1 MGDDRNG
8 RNTETECTKIARTLV
23 SAREQFDLA
32 SRQSAQQAVKANLA
46 KAKQAANFRQEQAGP
61 ASSFSPLSA
70 ARRCVPPVHLNNTMR
85 GTSRTVLGED
95 MPLVEPN
102 PSYKSWGYLVCNE
115 LAQGVGRQ
123 MYYTDE
129 IGETI
134 PLSDSDEEQDSD
146 TESLDGVQR
155 EADMFLLS
163 KAVSQFGVR
172 PEVVR
177 IAASMMRAKRATVQ
191 TRMQSLAAVVL
202 EGPAIQLEHEKL
214 DVMVAKFTNSFC
226 RRCRI
231 FNCFAHTGPHTK
243 PHQVRPL
250 KPVISSPAACSTNC
264 FKTRISADA
273 SLALASATADLSPPQ
288 ASGNAM
294 GGAVKKE
301 EEPRPDLEADEEDEG
316 LALSSALHL
325 AAPGQAAEQG
335 HSIPTPGNAV
345 ESLSVGP
352 LSMAADNSPST
363 RAPTR
368 AAGNIS
374 TAGPED
380 VQHSSMRSRKW
391 ICTATSLQPEMVT
404 AAALAADGA
413 GATAVNDSPDSK
425 LVHPARK
432 RVKHEAAAGQ
442 SPTNGGLAV
451 QKTSQLPSRGQ
462 YHSNVLSAKDT
473 IVISDSE
480 EEEEQPT
487 ATPSSKPTPTPHANA
502 TRTHVQTQG
511 GVPTPAPLRTPNGKT
526 TATKSSPEARNT
538 GSASDPIEIDIT
550 SEDEDQVPAPAQHQ
564 PGSAQDQPGSA
575 PHHLELGQS
584 LLDTTPN
591 RRRSLQGKAPLSNQV
606 KGSADPFSQARKC
619 TPASLQGQPVSEP
632 DALLANVRSAAR
644 SSALL
649 SVPRRGRVIFADSSP
664 LRAMAASDD
673 GAGDG
678 AGPSGS
684 QSSHPDA
691 GWTPFEVSV
700 FDKAAEM
707 FSGDS
712 CKMARLVGTQTCQ
725 EVYARLQK
733 VGLPAALAGAATL
746 TGPPPQH
753 GRGRWRKANPA
764 KKKMKSTG
772 QAWHVVRK
780 RMKKSKGQDDTA
792 PRPYQPC
799 QCKDD
804 CKEGCPCL
812 NDGHFCEKF
821 CACGP
826 KCGSRFQ
833 GCVCKG
839 GCKNKGCPC
848 MAADRECDP
857 DLCVQCQ
864 WTICGEKPPGSVDC
878 HNMKLRL
885 RQHKRVAM
893 GLSNVAGWGAFAQE
907 DIRRNE
913 FVAEYTGELINHRE
927 ADRRGKAYDRDSNT
941 YLFDL
946 NDEWVIDA
954 KHRGNKMRF
963 ANHSNEANCRV
974 QIIMVD
980 GDHRVAI
987 FAAKD
992 IPAGTELLYD
1002 YGKKFGKV

>member
-1 MGDDRNG
+1 MGDEEATWD
-8 RNTETECTKIARTLV
+8 TETECAKIARFLV
-23 SAREQFDLA
+23 SAREHFDLA
-32 SRQSAQQAVKANLA
+32 SRQSAQQALESNLA
-46 KAKQAANFRQEQAGP
+46 KAKQAASLRQQQAGP
-61 ASSFSPLSA
+61 LSSFSPLSA
-70 ARRCVPPVHLNNTMR
+70 ARGC
-85 GTSRTVLGED
+85 
-95 MPLVEPN
+95 
-102 PSYKSWGYLVCNE
+102 
-115 LAQGVGRQ
+115 GVGRQ

-163 KAVSQFGVR
+163 KAVSQFGAR

-191 TRMQSLAAVVL
+191 TRMQSLAAAVP
-202 EGPAIQLEHEKL
+202 EGPAIQSEHQKL
-214 DVMVAKFTNSFC
+214 DVMVAKFTKSFC

-243 PHQVRPL
+243 PHQRRPA
-250 KPVISSPAACSTNC
+250 KPVISSSAACTKKC
-264 FKTRISADA
+264 FKTCISADA
-273 SLALASATADLSPPQ
+273 GLALASTTADLLPPQ

-294 GGAVKKE
+294 TMGGT
-301 EEPRPDLEADEEDEG
+301 PTLTPLR
-316 LALSSALHL
+316 
-325 AAPGQAAEQG
+325 
-335 HSIPTPGNAV
+335 IPSGKP
-345 ESLSVGP
+345 
-352 LSMAADNSPST
+352 MAA
-363 RAPTR
+363 
-368 AAGNIS
+368 
-374 TAGPED
+374 
-380 VQHSSMRSRKW
+380 
-391 ICTATSLQPEMVT
+391 
-404 AAALAADGA
+404 
-413 GATAVNDSPDSK
+413 
-425 LVHPARK
+425 
-432 RVKHEAAAGQ
+432 
-442 SPTNGGLAV
+442 
-451 QKTSQLPSRGQ
+451 
-462 YHSNVLSAKDT
+462 
-473 IVISDSE
+473 
-480 EEEEQPT
+480 
-487 ATPSSKPTPTPHANA
+487 
-502 TRTHVQTQG
+502 
-511 GVPTPAPLRTPNGKT
+511 
-526 TATKSSPEARNT
+526 KSSPEAPNT
-538 GSASDPIEIDIT
+538 GSASDPIEIDI
-550 SEDEDQVPAPAQHQ
+550 SSDDDQVPAPAW
-564 PGSAQDQPGSA
+564 DWPGSA
-575 PHHLELGQS
+575 PNHLASGQNEV
-584 LLDTTPN
+584 DTTPN
-591 RRRSLQGKAPLSNQV
+591 RRGSAQGKLGSMQGSPTDLYVSLSDYSNTPQKTPITVRGRNTVQGSHAPLAHSAKGSRPPLSDSVKGSPAPFSGPIAVTPDPLQDPLSNHV
-606 KGSADPFSQARKC
+606 KGNSGPFSLTRKG
-619 TPASLQGQPVSEP
+619 TPASLKGLPVSPP
-632 DALLANVRSAAR
+632 DALLESVRSAAT

-649 SVPRRGRVIFADSSP
+649 SVPRRGRVILAESSP
-664 LRAMAASDD
+664 LHAMAALDD
-673 GAGDG
+673 GADDG

-684 QSSHPDA
+684 QGSHPDA

-712 CKMARLVGTQTCQ
+712 CKMARLVGTKSCQ

-746 TGPPPQH
+746 TGPTPQQ
-753 GRGRWRKANPA
+753 GRGRWRKAKPA

-780 RMKKSKGQDDTA
+780 RMKKSKGQDETA
-792 PRPYQPC
+792 PQPYQPC
-799 QCKDD
+799 QCKED

-857 DLCVQCQ
+857 DLCMQCQ
-864 WTICGEKPPGSVDC
+864 WSISGQKPPGSVDC

-974 QIIMVD
+974 QIMMVD

-992 IPAGTELLYD
+992 IPTGTELLYD